1 MYSLVIDPSLRVIFF
16 SFYSDDSEFDLNDDE
31 LCAGLPHSSRQEQ
44 NKQYNYVTAPGK
56 DACQGDSGGP
66 LVCSIDGKA
75 MLVGVV
81 SHGSGCGEAGKP
93 GIYAKVDFFKEWFKS
108 VLSER
113 SLVILTNPYQKYY
126 SIEMNFIN
134 NYMQNLDFSFES
146 QTEVTGACTTVFKGE
161 TLILG
166 GQKEKNQV
174 SLIIEVNKMTKLI
187 QKCCTIRIR
196 PTLFFI
202 SSVKLNHVDSNG

>member
-1 MYSLVIDPSLRVIFF
+1 M
-16 SFYSDDSEFDLNDDE
+16 FDLTKKSFLGRINDDE
-31 LCAGLPHSSRQEQ
+31 FCAGQPATHTTALNNFGNHV
-44 NKQYNYVTAPGK
+44 VTGGK

-126 SIEMNFIN
+126 AIEMNFIN
-134 NYMQNLDFSFES
+134 NYMQNLDFSFGS
-146 QTEVTGACTTVFKGE
+146 QTEVTGACTTIFKGE